1 MPFMGAAVLRT
12 SLVAPSDEWKGVQLK
27 FFVKQRL
34 QRGNRY
40 KIMEVSTFHV
50 SLVLLSGEKKE
61 HF

>member
-1 MPFMGAAVLRT
+1 MGPAALRS
-12 SLVAPSDEWKGVQLK
+12 SLVEPSDEWKGVQLK
-27 FFVKQRL
+27 FFVNEHL

-40 KIMEVSTFHV
+40 KIMEVSAFHV

>member
-1 MPFMGAAVLRT
+1 MGTAVLRS

-27 FFVKQRL
+27 FFVKQHL

-40 KIMEVSTFHV
+40 KTMEVSAFNV
-50 SLVLLSGEKKE
+50 SLVLLSGEKNE